1 MDYNLREKFFIKL
14 TEEINSIID
23 KKTGKVSKKYL
34 KKINCPICKVSDFE
48 ESLFE
53 KNGFDF
59 VRCKQCELIYT
70 NPQPKVDL
78 IEKIYKNSESSEIWR
93 KLQGSN
99 KEIVWKKDYYYD
111 SIDFISKNIN
121 ISKKIKL
128 LDLGCNNGLFLE
140 YVREKT
146 NWDHLGIDLNEKA
159 IDEAKRKKL
168 NVINCDYDILD
179 REFDIVTMFGVM
191 EHIPNPYELL
201 EKIILKQKNK
211 NKWYFSMIVPNMF
224 SLFHFFLKE
233 NSPSI
238 DGREHILYFSI
249 NSIKNL
255 LKKLGFNNIICDTI
269 LTGEDAIKQQLQW
282 YKYDSLGAFD
292 MKFIPSKILEEIEN
306 GNFEKFLKKYDLG
319 LRLRVIAKYEN

>member
-1 MDYNLREKFFIKL
+1 MDYKLREKFFEKL
-14 TEEINSIID
+14 NEEINSIID
-23 KKTGKVSKKYL
+23 EKTGKVSKKYL
-34 KKINCPICKVSDFE
+34 KKINCPICKISDFE
-48 ESLFE
+48 EHLFE

-59 VRCKQCELIYT
+59 VRCEKCELIYT

-93 KLQGSN
+93 KLQSSN
-99 KEIVWKKDYYYD
+99 KEISWKRDYYFD
-111 SIDFISKNIN
+111 TINFISKYID
-121 ISKKIKL
+121 ISKKVEL

-146 NWDHLGIDLNEKA
+146 NWYNLGIDLNEKA
-159 IDEAKRKKL
+159 IEEAKKKKL
-168 NVINCDYDILD
+168 NVINCDYDLLD
-179 REFDIVTMFGVM
+179 RDFDIITMFGVM

-211 NKWYFSMIVPNMF
+211 DKWYFSMIVPNMF

-249 NSIKNL
+249 NSINNL
-255 LKKLGFNNIICDTI
+255 LNKLGFKNIVCDTV
-269 LTGEDAIKQQLQW
+269 LTGEGAIKQQLQW
-282 YKYDSLGAFD
+282 YKYDNLSYD
-292 MKFIPSKILEEIEN
+292 SSKFIPFKILNEIEN
-306 GNFEKFLKKYDLG
+306 GNFEKFLKDYDLG
-319 LRLRVIAKYEN
+319 LRIRVIASYEN